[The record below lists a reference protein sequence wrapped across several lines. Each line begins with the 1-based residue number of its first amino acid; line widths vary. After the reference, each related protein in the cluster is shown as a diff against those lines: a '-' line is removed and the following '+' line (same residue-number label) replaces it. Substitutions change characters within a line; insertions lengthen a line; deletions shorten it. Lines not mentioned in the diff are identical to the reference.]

1 LATKGELTNVPQIF
15 FFTRELYL
23 ACMAIQGKEQKN
35 KQAHF

>member
-15 FFTRELYL
+15 FFAWEVYL
-23 ACMAIQGKEQKN
+23 ACMGIQSKEEKN